1 MTDGEAS
8 VSPMEKLEM
17 ADSVEDK
24 LEVWNTGV
32 LRWGLVPGWGLGK
45 ARKSGRTWGTSLGGS
60 ASSRCR
66 GQDFG
71 SVLNLMTLLWS
82 FTSSSA
88 PHGREPEV

>member
-1 MTDGEAS
+1 
-8 VSPMEKLEM
+8 M

-24 LEVWNTGV
+24 LEVWNTGL

-71 SVLNLMTLLWS
+71 LCMEWCRRSVLNLMTHLWS